1 MFAIV
6 QTGGK
11 QYNVTEGDI
20 IKVEK
25 LSNAVGDKINLEVL
39 LVSSDNKVV
48 AGTPTV
54 KGAEVTAEVLSHGKG
69 DKIVVYKYKPKKN
82 ERKKQGH
89 RQPWTDEGSDIVC
102 SAVSTATQMA
112 VCGINEVLKL
122 NTETKIKDGY
132 LKFGLSKQDYNN
144 EQAQFILKTMFKTLQ
159 DITRQYGDY
168 VKMEVKRDVY

>member
-11 QYNVTEGDI
+11 QYNVTEGDV

-25 LSNAVGDKINLEVL
+25 LPNAVGDKVSLEVL
-39 LVSSDNKVV
+39 LVSDGAKTV

-89 RQPWTDEGSDIVC
+89 RQPWTELKIV
-102 SAVSTATQMA
+102 S
-112 VCGINEVLKL
+112 
-122 NTETKIKDGY
+122 IK
-132 LKFGLSKQDYNN
+132 
-144 EQAQFILKTMFKTLQ
+144 M
-159 DITRQYGDY
+159 
-168 VKMEVKRDVY
+168 

>member
-1 MFAIV
+1 MTKITIMKFKSHIV
-6 QTGGK
+6 GF
-11 QYNVTEGDI
+11 
-20 IKVEK
+20 
-25 LSNAVGDKINLEVL
+25 
-39 LVSSDNKVV
+39 
-48 AGTPTV
+48 
-54 KGAEVTAEVLSHGKG
+54 EVT
-69 DKIVVYKYKPKKN
+69 
-82 ERKKQGH
+82 GH
-89 RQPWTDEGSDIVC
+89 TGYADEGSDIVC
-102 SAVSTATQMA
+102 SAVSTATQMT

>member
-48 AGTPTV
+48 AGTSTV

-89 RQPWTDEGSDIVC
+89 RQPWTELKIV
-102 SAVSTATQMA
+102 S
-112 VCGINEVLKL
+112 
-122 NTETKIKDGY
+122 IK
-132 LKFGLSKQDYNN
+132 
-144 EQAQFILKTMFKTLQ
+144 M
-159 DITRQYGDY
+159 
-168 VKMEVKRDVY
+168 